1 LARAER
7 RSPCRRSD
15 DVLQAGGLVVQHGP
29 CFDGG
34 ASIMP
39 SSTRYSV
46 RDRATTDPDSGPVHR
61 QPFWRR
67 WFPRRRLLAFG
78 GGKENGNAP
87 SGDTRAEPHADGDG
101 SDASGVPMR
110 SEDLRCWLY
119 HLSPEGLAFRE
130 QVKEVLSGQEFATER
145 GLTQEEQAQRSY
157 SRFKLLRARLDLRL
171 RDVRERPGRL
181 AMALG
186 LVGIVD
192 ATLFTVMNIHYCLC
206 GGSFFA
212 QSSHRP
218 ELDAYIEELDSGE
231 TIGAYLLTELGY
243 GNNVIS
249 LKTRADY
256 DAERRELV
264 LSTPCAVARKFMPNT
279 ALPNVPK
286 LGVVMAR
293 LFSLGQDR
301 GVFPVLVRLRDG
313 VGPCEGVSIVPLGDK
328 PAFSLDNAITS
339 FDGVRV
345 PKCHLLLDDRSVL
358 CDDGS
363 FHSEIQSSRARFLS
377 SIEQVQLGRLCL
389 SSLAATARAVA
400 AFVAIKYGEQRRT
413 FAPRHPDVCILDYRS
428 HQRDV
433 FSALAH
439 AYASRCLVEHAL
451 TELVNRKT
459 GNHDH
464 IFRVGVAAK
473 AFATYEAERY
483 VRLCRERCGAAGL
496 LEENRLSAY
505 AAQVQGL
512 VTAEGDNLIL
522 LIKMARQMLQRQG
535 YSPPSSAA
543 RGPDGSLP
551 EEARLIGLFR
561 ERERRMLNELRRG
574 MAPAR
579 LPGHELFDVWNDNI
593 TLALETARAHSTR
606 LAAEAF
612 SARIAELPR
621 GHAARHLFEL
631 FGLRQIEPHLGFY
644 LAEDLLTRGEVKAH
658 RARVDDV
665 CRRLRAS
672 ALELAEACDVPNSLL
687 RIPLASD
694 DYIAHYDRQARQLDE
709 LTDGIIQSRP
719 RAANTQ
725 RSSKSTA
732 R

>member
-1 LARAER
+1 
-7 RSPCRRSD
+7 
-15 DVLQAGGLVVQHGP
+15 
-29 CFDGG
+29 
-34 ASIMP
+34 MP
-39 SSTRYSV
+39 SSKRHFL
-46 RDRATTDPDSGPVHR
+46 RHRRMTDPDSGRAHR

-67 WFPRRRLLAFG
+67 WFAREPLAAFG
-78 GGKENGNAP
+78 GGEEHGTAP
-87 SGDTRAEPHADGDG
+87 RGDTLAEPPSDGHG
-101 SDASGVPMR
+101 SDASGIAMR
-110 SEDLRCWLY
+110 SEDLHCWLY
-119 HLSPEGLAFRE
+119 QLSPEGLAFRE
-130 QVKEVLSGQEFATER
+130 QVKKVLSGEEFAVQP
-145 GLTQEEQAQRSY
+145 GLAQEEQARRSY
-157 SRFKLLRARLDLRL
+157 SRFKLLRRRLDLRL
-171 RDVRERPGRL
+171 RDVRERPARL
-181 AMALG
+181 AMALS

-212 QSSHRP
+212 HGSHRP
-218 ELDAYIEELDSGE
+218 ELDSYIDELDSGE

-243 GNNVIS
+243 GNNVVA

-256 DAERRELV
+256 DAERGELV
-264 LSTPCAVARKFMPNT
+264 LSTPCAAARKFMPNT

-286 LGVVMAR
+286 LGIVMAR

-301 GVFPVLVRLRDG
+301 GVFPVLVRLRDR
-313 VGPCEGVSIVPLGDK
+313 VGPCHGVSIVPLGDK

-339 FDGVRV
+339 FDQVRV
-345 PKCHLLLDDRSVL
+345 PKCHLLLDDQSEL

-363 FHSEIQSSRARFLS
+363 FHSEIQSRRARFLS

-389 SSLAATARAVA
+389 SSLAATATAVA

-439 AYASRCLVEHAL
+439 AYASRCLVEHAMA
-451 TELVNRKT
+451 ELADREA
-459 GNHDH
+459 GDHDR

-505 AAQVQGL
+505 SAQVQGL
-512 VTAEGDNLIL
+512 VTAEGDNVIL

-535 YSPPSSAA
+535 YSRPSSVA
-543 RGPDGSLP
+543 RSPGGSLP
-551 EEARLIGLFR
+551 RAARLLALFR
-561 ERERRMLNELRRG
+561 ERERRILDELRRG

-579 LPGHELFDVWNDNI
+579 LPGHDLFDVWNDNI

-612 SARIAELPR
+612 SARVAELPR

-644 LAEDLLTRGEVKAH
+644 LAEDLLTRAEVKAH
-658 RARVDDV
+658 RAHVDDV
-665 CRRLRAS
+665 CRRLKAS

-694 DYIAHYDRQARQLDE
+694 DYIAHYDRQARQADE
-709 LTDGIIQSRP
+709 LTNGIIVSQP

-725 RSSKSTA
+725 QSSKPAA